1 MDINSIKSQFP
12 IFSKKINGKG
22 LVYLDSSNSS
32 QKPLSVLESLD
43 NFYKNEFSNIG
54 RSIHS
59 LAVNATNK
67 FEETRMNV
75 KNFINANS
83 KDEIIF
89 TKNATEAI
97 NLVATTFG

>member
-12 IFSKKINGKG
+12 IFSKKINGKT

-59 LAVNATNK
+59 LAVNATN
-67 FEETRMNV
+67 
-75 KNFINANS
+75 
-83 KDEIIF
+83 
-89 TKNATEAI
+89 
-97 NLVATTFG
+97 